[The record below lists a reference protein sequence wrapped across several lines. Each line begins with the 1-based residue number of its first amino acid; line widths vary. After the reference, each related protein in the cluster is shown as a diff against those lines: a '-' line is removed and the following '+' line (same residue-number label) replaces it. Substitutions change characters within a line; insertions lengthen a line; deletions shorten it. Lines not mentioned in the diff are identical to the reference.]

1 MSCWSCWSEWTHSAR
16 QRGCVHALA
25 TQRRNKCQDTGSRFV
40 GAVPRYR
47 LDWIVL
53 GYSRCQPLALIV
65 RLLVVRVEASSFTD
79 QAAPLAAQ
87 IRDAIGT
94 PWCADGRQWRP
105 PLPTQTCGRWFD
117 IRQCAILWVSHRLF
131 RPRNHLP
138 VVRVRPPPHRKSGLH
153 SLRWFVNLG
162 RVI

>member
-1 MSCWSCWSEWTHSAR
+1 MSCWSCWSVWTHSAR

-105 PLPTQTCGRWFD
+105 PLANANVPPLAPLEPRRWFE
-117 IRQCAILWVSHRLF
+117 RYILGLPQAP
-131 RPRNHLP
+131 RPAACGQGGALHI
-138 VVRVRPPPHRKSGLH
+138 SGAL
-153 SLRWFVNLG
+153 SAPLARFSMW
-162 RVI
+162 R